1 MRAFHSKQ
9 AQKGILEVKNLS
21 KVRILGCFSKAKT
34 EECDQKVG
42 NILDQF
48 GINISCSAKYF
59 LEKAPR
65 VSLKLATKESLRGKR
80 TTKN

>member
-1 MRAFHSKQ
+1 MHAFHSKQ
-9 AQKGILEVKNLS
+9 PQKGILEVKNLS

-59 LEKAPR
+59 LE
-65 VSLKLATKESLRGKR
+65 VSAHVFLKVATGDSFRDKE
-80 TTKN
+80 TMEI